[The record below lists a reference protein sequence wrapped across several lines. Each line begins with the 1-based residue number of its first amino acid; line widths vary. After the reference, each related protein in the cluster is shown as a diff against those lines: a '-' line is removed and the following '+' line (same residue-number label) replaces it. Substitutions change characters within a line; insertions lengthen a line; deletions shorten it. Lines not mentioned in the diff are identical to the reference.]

1 MSKASKTS
9 ILRKKLQAEKLALKL
24 KIATQKGEEE
34 ISLLCAKA
42 KQRAKLLELRRRAEK
57 TR

>member
-24 KIATQKGEEE
+24 KIAAQKCEEE
-34 ISLLCAKA
+34 ISLLHAKA
-42 KQRAKLLELRRRAEK
+42 KQRAKLLELGRRAEK